1 MGFFKKI
8 FKNPLSIASIAAAPF
23 TGGLSLGGTGIL
35 GALNTAG
42 SIFSAVSAAQ
52 SLFGGKDKAQ
62 APVAPAQAPPF
73 NPVKPSAMKQPEG
86 LGAEFSGFSPEQQRS
101 ALATRGVNQGLGS
114 EEDAYYRN
122 LVSRA
127 LIGDNNQVQPGNPDQ
142 YILPIESQYFSRK
155 GLNTS
160 DMLKFLQGLTS

>member
-1 MGFFKKI
+1 MGFGKFFKKI
-8 FKNPLSIASIAAAPF
+8 SPIASLVAAPF
-23 TGGLSLGGTGIL
+23 TGGASLLGTLS
-35 GALNTAG
+35 TAG
-42 SIFSAVSAAQ
+42 SILSAVGAAQ
-52 SLFGGKDKAQ
+52 SLFGKEKSA
-62 APVAPAQAPPF
+62 APVGPAQAPEF
-73 NPVKPSAMKQPEG
+73 KPVRPDAVKQPEG